1 MKKTLLFAAA
11 LFTMAT
17 AFGQEYTEEV
27 IHECDYANYES
38 YPWYSMND
46 KTEQVV
52 DGALVIVNEE
62 EGQANWKKQY
72 FVDDQVPTV
81 KDNDYII
88 RVTMKGTAAG
98 SLNCNVGDWSG
109 SASTTIHFTDDYT
122 TIDAKVE
129 AVPASPSF
137 VVFQSGAFVGTIYI
151 KKVQVIERKSTS
163 AGTMKDVS
171 VVKYDFE
178 DGKALVGWGNNSTR
192 EVVDEGPDGS
202 KCMKMTNPT
211 VANSWNAQA
220 AIDFS
225 EALTEGTTY
234 YLTFKGKAS
243 ADTKLKAGFQ
253 NPDGYAGRGDFNA
266 FSLTTEW
273 QDFKGRATVTGD
285 NCKRFLFSFGDFE
298 GDIYIDDL
306 EIYYQEKENVG
317 TGINTAKT
325 NKLVKVAQFNLN
337 GQRVNANTKGLVI
350 KNGKKVVVK

>member
-17 AFGQEYTEEV
+17 AFGQEFTEEV
-27 IHECDYANYES
+27 IHECDYANYDS

-62 EGQANWKKQY
+62 EGLANWKKQY
-72 FVDDQVPTV
+72 FVDDQVPVV

-88 RVTMKGTAAG
+88 RVTMKGSSSG
-98 SLNCNVGDWSG
+98 SLTCNVGDWSAT
-109 SASTTIHFTDDYT
+109 ASTVIKFTDEYT

-129 AVPASPSF
+129 AVPASPAF

-163 AGTMKDVS
+163 SVTMKNVS
-171 VVKYDFE
+171 VAKYDFE
-178 DGKALVGWGNNSTR
+178 DGKALGGWGNSSTR

-202 KCMKMTNPT
+202 KCLKMSNPSVT
-211 VANSWNAQA
+211 NSWSAQT

-243 ADTKLKAGFQ
+243 AATKLKAAFQ
-253 NPDGYAGRGDFNA
+253 NPDTYAGRGDFNA

-306 EIYYQEKENVG
+306 EIYYQEAENVG
-317 TGINTAKT
+317 TGISAAKANRAAT
-325 NKLVKVAQFNLN
+325 VAPFNLK
-337 GQRVNANTKGLVI
+337 GQRVNANAKGLVI